1 LGVNITL
8 KIIVA
13 MVGNQLEI
21 GIVQIGHNSLNR
33 IRDITNMVNQ
43 F

>member
-1 LGVNITL
+1 MGVNITL
-8 KIIVA
+8 KLIIA

-21 GIVQIGHNSLNR
+21 GIVQIVFYSMQR

-43 F
+43 I